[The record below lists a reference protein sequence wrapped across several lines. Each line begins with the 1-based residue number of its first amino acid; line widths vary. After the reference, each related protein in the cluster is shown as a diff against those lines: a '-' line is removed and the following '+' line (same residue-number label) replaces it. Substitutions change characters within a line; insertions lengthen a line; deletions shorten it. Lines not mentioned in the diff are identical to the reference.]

1 MDIMTAAT
9 LGLKEN
15 GNSTDMNKEKKLREA
30 CAGFEA
36 YILKEMLS
44 IARRSVPQSG
54 LWEGG
59 HAQGVYESMH
69 DEFLTQKLAGGQGMG
84 FGEMLY
90 RQLSTGTNPANH
102 GNK

>member
-9 LGLKEN
+9 LGLKEH
-15 GNSTDMNKEKKLREA
+15 GNSADTNKEKKLREA

-36 YILKEMLS
+36 FMLKEMLS
-44 IARRSVPQSG
+44 LARRSVPKSG

-59 HAQGVYESMH
+59 HADKIYESMH
-69 DEFLTQKLAGGQGMG
+69 DDFLTQRLAGGEGMG

-90 RQLSTGTNPANH
+90 RQLSTGMKH